1 MKKRSMSILLCI
13 VAVVLIPVKS
23 FSMEPDYKE
32 SLNQIA
38 GRIGTSL
45 ETIEI
50 IRNDL
55 ALKNVAFETVLVG
68 EPIQAYEINTSGL
81 NRIREYY
88 PLFENDK
95 LIALATLVSDDIYQI
110 STQLCEELDVYKGSN
125 IALLYDVDTCY
136 IVCGENDYEP
146 ICKFTPYGDTRIKL
160 NTSNRYN
167 ISLTYLQ
174 PNAVVPYVPIDAER
188 GVTAYIACNVS
199 FVPQTTSNICWAAS
213 MAMIDN
219 YLNSHTYTAE
229 SMAKYIRGSILW
241 DNPLNITQTAGYYR
255 TKLSLFY
262 DERASLSAAD
272 SNIFYNI
279 SNSYPIHAQFS
290 VSNGANHVVVI
301 YGVNATSGYITL
313 KDPEYGTIT
322 CYSTGGVYSYVRVD
336 NSYTYT
342 MDKLVTRLWS
352 TNPY

>member
-241 DNPLNITQTAGYYR
+241 DNPLNITQTAG
-255 TKLSLFY
+255 
-262 DERASLSAAD
+262 
-272 SNIFYNI
+272 
-279 SNSYPIHAQFS
+279 
-290 VSNGANHVVVI
+290 
-301 YGVNATSGYITL
+301 
-313 KDPEYGTIT
+313 
-322 CYSTGGVYSYVRVD
+322 
-336 NSYTYT
+336 
-342 MDKLVTRLWS
+342 
-352 TNPY
+352 